1 MYLGYDQVLD
11 QKTVIREY
19 PLEIWR
25 GEKERESAL
34 LFKNLDLPGMA
45 AVRDYFEEDG
55 KGYAVSICPE
65 GETLETYLDRG
76 KKFGEE
82 EASGCCSRR
91 QRRWRPSMPWDW
103 SAEILRPDIWYWERG
118 DI

>member
-1 MYLGYDQVLD
+1 
-11 QKTVIREY
+11 
-19 PLEIWR
+19 
-25 GEKERESAL
+25 
-34 LFKNLDLPGMA
+34 MA

-82 EASGCCSRR
+82 EALRLLLPAAEALEALHALGLVCGNLAPGHLVLGEGGYLILTADCRGYLEEGSG
-91 QRRWRPSMPWDW
+91 
-103 SAEILRPDIWYWERG
+103 WELPNNTIRKES
-118 DI
+118 